1 MIHRSARWCCAACY
15 CSFRLRYIVHRLY
28 STIVTM
34 RSNWGGSNNPFP
46 FHLPAVAHS
55 GSMAHRLCYSLTG
68 EKTITGSTTWLPT
81 SVYLCFLIF
90 TGVFDWSLV
99 YSKAS
104 FFSFFRNDYI
114 VEFFGA
120 DNYVVWLSILGCFI
134 YFHAWIN

>member
-99 YSKAS
+99 YTKAS
-104 FFSFFRNDYI
+104 FFSFFSK
-114 VEFFGA
+114 
-120 DNYVVWLSILGCFI
+120 WLYCGIFRSRQLCSMALNSGL
-134 YFHAWIN
+134 FHLLSRLD

>member
-1 MIHRSARWCCAACY
+1 MRDDVVLPVIV
-15 CSFRLRYIVHRLY
+15 LLETMLVHRLY

-34 RSNWGGSNNPFP
+34 RSIEVEVTIHFLSTII
-46 FHLPAVAHS
+46 HLPAVAHS

-114 VEFFGA
+114 VEFFRA